1 MGAHIKKRISI
12 ETGAKL
18 GHFSASEQR
27 RGPRELDRRAAGA
40 GTFQD
45 LY

>member
-1 MGAHIKKRISI
+1 MGAHTKKRIRI
-12 ETGAKL
+12 EIGVKL

-27 RGPRELDRRAAGA
+27 RGPRQLDRRAAEA
-40 GTFQD
+40 ETFQN

>member
-1 MGAHIKKRISI
+1 MGAHIEKRIGI

-18 GHFSASEQR
+18 GHFSASKQR
-27 RGPRELDRRAAGA
+27 RHPRELDRRAAGA
-40 GTFQD
+40 GTFQN